1 MYTTTKLR
9 RGLAN
14 PNLFFREANR
24 LYHRRFNYRDYNTDG
39 IDIFREAWDNLLIL
53 DACRHDLFER
63 VHDLP
68 GTLESRVSRGSNTV
82 EFMKGNFRGRELHD
96 TVYVTANPQLYRNR
110 DVIDVEFHDVINVWT
125 EEGWDEEDNTV
136 LPETVKK
143 YANQA
148 ANKYPNKRLLV
159 HFIQPH
165 YPFVG
170 ADTEFDKNHL
180 SESGTDNKSMWN
192 LLMEGELQLDS
203 GRVWELYEDNLR
215 CVLSSIHE
223 LIENLEGTSV
233 VTSDHG
239 NMVGERASP
248 FPIREWGHPRG
259 LYLEELITVPWLIYE
274 NGNRRIIS
282 EQPNG
287 VEQTGPTSD
296 IVEDRLGDL
305 GYV

>member
-1 MYTTTKLR
+1 MYTASQLR

-39 IDIFREAWDNLLIL
+39 VDIFREAWDNLLIL
-53 DACRHDLFER
+53 DACRYDMFER
-63 VHDLP
+63 IYYLP

-82 EFMKGNFRGRELHD
+82 EFMTGNFSGRELHD

-125 EEGWDEEDNTV
+125 EKGWDEECNTV
-136 LPETVKK
+136 LPETVTE
-143 YANQA
+143 YAIEA
-148 ANKYPNKRLLV
+148 ADDYPNKRLLV

-170 ADTEFDKNHL
+170 ADTEFDKDHL
-180 SESGTDNKSMWN
+180 AESGTDNKSLWN
-192 LLMEGELQLDS
+192 QLMEGELQL
-203 GRVWELYEDNLR
+203 GRDRIWELYEDNLR
-215 CVLSSIHE
+215 RVLPNIHE

-259 LYLEELITVPWLIYE
+259 LYLEELITVPWLTYE
-274 NGNRRIIS
+274 QGTRRITS
-282 EQPNG
+282 EQSNT
-287 VEQTGPTSD
+287 VEQADSTSNF
-296 IVEDRLGDL
+296 VEDRLEDL